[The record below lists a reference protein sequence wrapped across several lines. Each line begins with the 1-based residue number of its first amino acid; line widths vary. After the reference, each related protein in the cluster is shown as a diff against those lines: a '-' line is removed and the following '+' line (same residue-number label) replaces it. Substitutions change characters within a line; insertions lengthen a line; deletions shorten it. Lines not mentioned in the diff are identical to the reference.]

1 MNKAVHFSILV
12 DETKDVGKVE
22 QLSVVVRYVNKDEDV
37 TVNERFLGFVPA
49 EDLTAESLIKYI
61 LDTLSRHNINVNNL
75 VSQGYDGAAVM
86 SGKCSHCSD
95 MYSAACSPSSL
106 CAL

>member
-1 MNKAVHFSILV
+1 M
-12 DETKDVGKVE
+12 
-22 QLSVVVRYVNKDEDV
+22 DEDV

-61 LDTLSRHNINVNNL
+61 LDTLSKHNINVNNI

-95 MYSAACSPSSL
+95 TYSAACSPSSL
-106 CAL
+106 CALQCRLLKFSPCGYCKECKGGC